1 MVIPQNLKNEYPF
14 DTNSLSLKSGHKLN
28 YVDEGD
34 KSKPV
39 IIMLHGNPTWSFY
52 YRNLVKTLKSDYR
65 VIVPDH
71 IGCGLSDKP
80 QDYTYR
86 LEDHIS
92 NVLELISHLGL
103 TKYSLVVHDW
113 GGAIGFGVA
122 TRNPNAVEKIAALNT
137 GAFRSQEIPKSIN
150 ICRIPF
156 IGENI
161 VRVFNGFA
169 FPATFMAVK
178 KPLSKEVKAGFLL
191 PYNNY
196 KNRIAT
202 AKFVLDIPMSES
214 HPSYDTLKTLEDKL
228 TTLTCPIKLFW
239 GEKDF
244 CFTMNFH
251 NRFKDFF
258 PKAESKT
265 YPYAGHYVLEDAKDE
280 IMGDIQSF
288 FQES

>member
-14 DTNSLSLKSGHKLN
+14 ASNTLALKSGHNLN
-28 YVDEGD
+28 YVDEGNKD
-34 KSKPV
+34 APV

-80 QDYTYR
+80 QDYSYR

-92 NVLELISHLGL
+92 NVLELISNLGL

-122 TRNPNAVEKIAALNT
+122 TRNPKAVEKIAALNT
-137 GAFRSQEIPKSIN
+137 GAFRSQEIPSSIS
-150 ICRIPF
+150 ICRLPF
-156 IGENI
+156 IGEKI
-161 VRVFNGFA
+161 VRHFNGFA

-202 AKFVLDIPMSES
+202 AKFVLDIPLEED
-214 HPSYDTLKTLEDKL
+214 HPSYQTLKNVEEGLVNIK
-228 TTLTCPIKLFW
+228 CPIKLFW

-280 IMGDIQSF
+280 ILGDIQTF